1 MTFGRGRFFG
11 WGRGSCGNEVG
22 WSALMGSRKAGCRP
36 DCCKSM
42 SGLESGLEF
51 TSSGS
56 RVTEGS
62 RSLIRLEFWTN
73 GGGSVVGIG
82 DFCR

>member
-1 MTFGRGRFFG
+1 MEGVDFLFG
-11 WGRGSCGNEVG
+11 GRGSCGNEVG
-22 WSALMGSRKAGCRP
+22 WSALMGSGKAGCRP

-42 SGLESGLEF
+42 SGLEF

-56 RVTEGS
+56 RVTDGS
-62 RSLIRLEFWTN
+62 RSLIGLEFWTN

-82 DFCR
+82 DF

>member
-1 MTFGRGRFFG
+1 MEGVHFLVGGRGG
-11 WGRGSCGNEVG
+11 CGNEVG
-22 WSALMGSRKAGCRP
+22 WSTLMGSRKAGCRP

-42 SGLESGLEF
+42 SGLESGLGF

-56 RVTEGS
+56 EVTEGS

>member
-1 MTFGRGRFFG
+1 MGGVHFLFGGRGG
-11 WGRGSCGNEVG
+11 CGNEVG
-22 WSALMGSRKAGCRP
+22 WSALMGSRKAGCGP

-42 SGLESGLEF
+42 SGLESGLGF

-56 RVTEGS
+56 GVTEGS

>member
-1 MTFGRGRFFG
+1 MGGVDFLVGGRR
-11 WGRGSCGNEVG
+11 SCGNKVG
-22 WSALMGSRKAGCRP
+22 WSALMGSGKAGCRP

-42 SGLESGLEF
+42 SGLEF

-56 RVTEGS
+56 RVTDGS

-73 GGGSVVGIG
+73 GGEVSLGLVTFVGEVASA
-82 DFCR
+82 

>member
-1 MTFGRGRFFG
+1 
-11 WGRGSCGNEVG
+11 
-22 WSALMGSRKAGCRP
+22 MGSGKAGCRH

-73 GGGSVVGIG
+73 GGEVSLGLVTFEGEVALA
-82 DFCR
+82 

>member
-1 MTFGRGRFFG
+1 MGGVHFLVGGRGG
-11 WGRGSCGNEVG
+11 CGNEVG

-56 RVTEGS
+56 RVTDGS

>member
-1 MTFGRGRFFG
+1 MGGVHFLFGGRGG
-11 WGRGSCGNEVG
+11 CGNEVG

-42 SGLESGLEF
+42 SGLESGLGF

-56 RVTEGS
+56 GVTEGS

-73 GGGSVVGIG
+73 GGGSVFGIG

>member
-1 MTFGRGRFFG
+1 
-11 WGRGSCGNEVG
+11 
-22 WSALMGSRKAGCRP
+22 MGSGKAGCRP

-42 SGLESGLEF
+42 SGLEF

-56 RVTEGS
+56 RVTDGS

-73 GGGSVVGIG
+73 GGGSVFGIG